1 MSALPLADL
10 YERVKQSELGSLW
23 ADDPLMQQDVWPLTA
38 LGFDEEQCRVH
49 TLKNVYFTR
58 ITLPWLKYLAKL
70 TVKAWVREKCSA
82 DRIII
87 GTNCLAHLNEFLLA
101 RGYSQPVGI
110 TDTLLKTFIS
120 ASNRGHRHAALVY
133 ATRLWAE
140 EGWLTLPFTPMRM
153 RKPTPKVET
162 IPEEVLHQIYEQL
175 DLFPAP
181 LERLFRLQIALG
193 CRINEM
199 LLMPRHCLKQ
209 EGGHWFLLRWV
220 AKRKHWHYFQVHPL
234 VAELVQEQ
242 QRFLDEQFGKDSKF
256 NKLFCKASTSSR
268 DGAGVGGRFQVEPVY
283 EPSPLSV
290 SLIHSWL
297 KAFRDVA
304 NLKDKHG
311 KPFPL
316 TSHMFRRT
324 KASVMAYCEVEDE
337 YIAAVLGHGS
347 LDMLPHYRKRSLERL
362 EKQAETKGYVDM
374 YGRVT
379 TYKPRKQRYEKLA
392 DLMKVTTP
400 LGECHRPS
408 MLGDCQYRYACLSCT
423 HHRVTEEDIPQLE
436 ADKQQ
441 MELDLERARTAQQQR
456 RVTEIQRLLELVNN
470 RLQGLAELQ
479 KMREENQHESA

>member
-1 MSALPLADL
+1 VSALPLADL
-10 YERVKQSELGSLW
+10 YERVKQSELGSQW
-23 ADDPLMQQDVWPLTA
+23 CSDPLMQQDVWPLTA
-38 LGFDEEQCRVH
+38 LGFDEEYCRVH
-49 TLKNVYFTR
+49 GAKNVHFTH

-70 TVKAWVREKCSA
+70 TAKARAREKCSA
-82 DRIII
+82 GRIIND
-87 GTNCLAHLNEFLLA
+87 TVCLAQLNEFLLA
-101 RGYSQPVGI
+101 HGYSQPAGI
-110 TDTLLKTFIS
+110 TDSLLKTFIS
-120 ASNRGHRHAALVY
+120 EANKGHRHRTLVF

-140 EGWLTLPFTPMRM
+140 EGWLPLPFTPMRM
-153 RKPTPKVET
+153 RKPTPKVEI
-162 IPEEVLHQIYEQL
+162 IPEEVLHQIYEHL

-209 EGGHWFLLRWV
+209 EGEHWFLLRWV
-220 AKRKHWHYFQVHPL
+220 AKRKQWRYFQVHPL

-242 QRFLDEQFGKDSKF
+242 QRFLDEQFGKGSQF
-256 NKLFCKASTSSR
+256 NKLFCKTSTALM
-268 DGAGVGGRFQVEPVY
+268 DGAEVGGRFQVEPVY
-283 EPSPLSV
+283 KPSPLSV
-290 SLIHSWL
+290 AVIKLWL
-297 KAFRDVA
+297 EAFREIA

-324 KASVMAYCEVEDE
+324 KASVMAHCEVEDE

-374 YGRVT
+374 YGRAT

-423 HHRVTEEDIPQLE
+423 HHRVTEADIPQLE

-441 MELDLERARTAQQQR
+441 MELDLERAQIAQQER

-470 RLQGLAELQ
+470 RLRGLAELQ